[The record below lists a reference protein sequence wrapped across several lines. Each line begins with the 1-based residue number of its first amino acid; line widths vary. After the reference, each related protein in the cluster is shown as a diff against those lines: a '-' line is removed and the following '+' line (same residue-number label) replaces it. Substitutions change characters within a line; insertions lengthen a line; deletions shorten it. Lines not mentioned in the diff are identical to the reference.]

1 MASIRFV
8 LSIALLI
15 MVAGCWL
22 LVAAVRKPIQN
33 QKVPPIGW
41 MT

>member
-15 MVAGCWL
+15 MVAG
-22 LVAAVRKPIQN
+22 AAVQKPIPN

-41 MT
+41 RT

>member
-15 MVAGCWL
+15 MVA
-22 LVAAVRKPIQN
+22 AVQKPIQN

>member
-15 MVAGCWL
+15 MVAGCSSSKTYT
-22 LVAAVRKPIQN
+22 KPESA
-33 QKVPPIGW
+33 PIGW